1 MELVEDPVVERL
13 PWEFCVLLYC
23 CCCACSI
30 LVESSII
37 DSAVALLLLVPLL
50 LRWLCPVPLTL
61 FPVKPR
67 VTSVFGVFP
76 CIDPDPPD
84 VVLVFRLAPYA
95 ATAAVTLSL
104 LPNKC
109 SFPAELID
117 GWSTLKIET
126 VMVKIET
133 VTGVSDLVI
142 LIHWRYGCNVTYL
155 IHWTTFRIHW
165 HHLKVI
171 LV

>member
-84 VVLVFRLAPYA
+84 VVLEFRLAPYA
-95 ATAAVTLSL
+95 ATAAATLSL

-117 GWSTLKIET
+117 GWSTLKMET
-126 VMVKIET
+126 T
-133 VTGVSDLVI
+133 RDVSDWVSNIYFTFLPLFIESMEVI
-142 LIHWRYGCNVTYL
+142 LPIWSIGPLFVFTDT
-155 IHWTTFRIHW
+155 I
-165 HHLKVI
+165 
-171 LV
+171 